1 MRRPSYGRVSKDSLY
16 LGLLRNLS
24 VMTDTSSSLPVCIH
38 CGTPRPADETLCPNC
53 GKPWIDVSISDA
65 TPSTEGTAVVA
76 ATAST
81 VEQSASEPPPP
92 SPTDDTGEFDFDDWT
107 LPPDPKPSKAKWL
120 IPLLLLVAVVSVWAL
135 VFVDRDSTVTR
146 GTIAAAETT
155 TTQVTQTTAALETA
169 TTQPQ
174 TTTSSTTQTTVAYPA
189 ADAWETTGE
198 PIPVP
203 ELKLKASGIGP
214 VAFGSPITASA
225 GAFVA
230 SLGQAETS
238 GLGSDLCAS
247 EQWYWL
253 EWGGLRTVFDGY
265 TDDAQFIAYRYENA
279 GQDESSPMLETLS
292 GIRLGDTVESLQ
304 ATYTSYT
311 VSFEVINGKD
321 HFRLSDGGELLLWG
335 PVTSTEPQG
344 TVEGIYSPDPCQSSS

>member
-1 MRRPSYGRVSKDSLY
+1 
-16 LGLLRNLS
+16 
-24 VMTDTSSSLPVCIH
+24 MTDTSSNLPVCIH

-65 TPSTEGTAVVA
+65 TPTTGEVAVAA

-81 VEQSASEPPPP
+81 DRQSASEPPPP
-92 SPTDDTGEFDFDDWT
+92 PSSDDTGEFDFDDWT

-120 IPLLLLVAVVSVWAL
+120 IPLLLLIAVVSLWAL
-135 VFVDRDSTVTR
+135 VFVDRDATDTR
-146 GTIAAAETT
+146 GTVAAADTT
-155 TTQVTQTTAALETA
+155 TTLATPSTTALGTA

-174 TTTSSTTQTTVAYPA
+174 TTTSSTTTTTVAYPA
-189 ADAWETTGE
+189 AGAWETTGD
-198 PIPVP
+198 PIAVP
-203 ELKLKASGIGP
+203 ELKLKASGVGP
-214 VAFGSPITASA
+214 VTFGSSITDSA

-230 SLGQAETS
+230 SLGQADAS
-238 GLGSDLCAS
+238 GLDSDLCAS
-247 EQWYWL
+247 EEWYWL
-253 EWGGLRTVFDGY
+253 EWGGLRAVFDGY
-265 TDDAQFIAYRYENA
+265 TDDARFIAYRYENA

-311 VSFEVINGKD
+311 VSFEVIDGKD
-321 HFRLSDGGELLLWG
+321 HFRLTDGGELLLWG

-344 TVEGIYSPDPCQSSS
+344 TVEGIYSPDPCQSSN